1 MYKGVT
7 MAYTENDL
15 WSFVYR
21 ADTHEKITIAERWL
35 RDHFKQI
42 NNIELWD
49 NLMVYL
55 AMSYQELCHIEQGRI

>member
-1 MYKGVT
+1 

-35 RDHFKQI
+35 RDHFSII
-42 NNIELWD
+42 NLELWE
-49 NLMVYL
+49 NLMTYL
-55 AMSYQELCHIEQGRI
+55 AMSSQELCHIEQGRI

>member
-1 MYKGVT
+1 

-21 ADTHEKITIAERWL
+21 AETHEKITIAERWL

-42 NNIELWD
+42 NNLELWE
-49 NLMVYL
+49 NLMTYL
-55 AMSYQELCHIEQGRI
+55 AMTSLELNRIEQGRI